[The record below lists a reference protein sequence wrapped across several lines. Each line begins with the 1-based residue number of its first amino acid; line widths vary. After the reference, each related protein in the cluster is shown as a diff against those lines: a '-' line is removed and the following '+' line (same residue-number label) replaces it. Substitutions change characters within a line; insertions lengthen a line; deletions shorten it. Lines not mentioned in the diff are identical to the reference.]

1 MPLTTRHLYVLR
13 HAKSSWD
20 EPAID
25 DSERPL
31 APRGREAAK
40 MVGKHLERE
49 GIRPQLVLSSTA
61 RRALET
67 LERVDP
73 EGERLIEPELYRAT
87 AGGWIERL
95 NRVPDQTESV
105 LVVGHNPALQR
116 LVLALSG
123 PNEQV
128 ENKFPT
134 GALATLRLDC
144 AWSELE
150 PGRATLTALVRP
162 KDLR

>member
-1 MPLTTRHLYVLR
+1 MAETTRHLYVLR

-40 MVGKHLERE
+40 MLAKHLRSER
-49 GIRPQLVLSSTA
+49 IRPQLVLSSTA

-73 EGERLIEPELYRAT
+73 EGERLIEPELYQAS
-87 AGGWIERL
+87 AGGWVERL
-95 NRVPDQTESV
+95 NQVPDQTESV
-105 LVVGHNPALQR
+105 MAIGHNPALQR